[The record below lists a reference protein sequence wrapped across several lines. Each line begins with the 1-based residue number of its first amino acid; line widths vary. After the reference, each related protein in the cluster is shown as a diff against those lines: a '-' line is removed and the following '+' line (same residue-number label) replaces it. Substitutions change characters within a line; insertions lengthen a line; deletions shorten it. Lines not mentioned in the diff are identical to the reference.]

1 MNKNTNIFGPPRGQ
15 KERMTF
21 MRKLLALFTIMAMVC
36 IPTAFATSPPGFTGR
51 VIVESK
57 TVLPGASFTVKV
69 WLDDNNYP
77 ISSIKIPLKL
87 SSSHLTCTY
96 VDFAGTMKLS
106 SMEGYYRINGNELE
120 ISYIPSV
127 VYPVPYFGTDSGLL
141 ATLYFTASAGAPD
154 INVAIDSVNRDSIVQ
169 QNGSTLHYWTHVEM
183 ADTTGAVILLPD
195 FTPGTI
201 MIRHSTDIA
210 TDDNGL
216 LPTSLDLA
224 QNFPNPFNPTTTVS
238 FSLPEKARVR
248 VEVYN
253 LLGQNVATLADAD
266 FTAGNHSITWDATG
280 TPSGLYFYRLTAGQA
295 SITKKMLLLK

>member
-1 MNKNTNIFGPPRGQ
+1 
-15 KERMTF
+15 
-21 MRKLLALFTIMAMVC
+21 
-36 IPTAFATSPPGFTGR
+36 
-51 VIVESK
+51 
-57 TVLPGASFTVKV
+57 
-69 WLDDNNYP
+69 
-77 ISSIKIPLKL
+77 
-87 SSSHLTCTY
+87 
-96 VDFAGTMKLS
+96 
-106 SMEGYYRINGNELE
+106 
-120 ISYIPSV
+120 
-127 VYPVPYFGTDSGLL
+127 
-141 ATLYFTASAGAPD
+141 
-154 INVAIDSVNRDSIVQ
+154 
-169 QNGSTLHYWTHVEM
+169 M